1 MHASAQTQHFATHKQ
16 TPLSVCSF
24 PHFIQHISLLTQT
37 VELSTVEL
45 SKVLQFT
52 KTNAP
57 KLTKLILFGAF
68 YS

>member
-24 PHFIQHISLLTQT
+24 PYFVQHISLLTQT

-45 SKVLQFT
+45 SKVLQF
-52 KTNAP
+52 KKKKVQKQMLLN
-57 KLTKLILFGAF
+57 
-68 YS
+68 